1 MALLID
7 SGVLGFLIFT
17 VWPVCTYECPH
28 CRNVAPMNHLNNNIY
43 ISLPT
48 PSPVTMPCEV
58 WCVEYW
64 DLSVLAQWPD
74 GGTGPPSHSGHF
86 SVARQTAAGQ
96 HDGAG
101 LTLNTVT
108 SLTLKTLS
116 SLVSFISDLMESDLV
131 ENIKPV
137 NQQESKCASFKC
149 PLVAPLWRLLWN
161 SWLILNGNKGFGSIK
176 LSSKSKVYSTRSC
189 SFFGNLTS
197 NASKL

>member
-1 MALLID
+1 MC
-7 SGVLGFLIFT
+7 V
-17 VWPVCTYECPH
+17 ECPH

-48 PSPVTMPCEV
+48 PSLVRFGV
-58 WCVEYW
+58 WNIEI
-64 DLSVLAQWPD
+64 SQSSHQWPD

-108 SLTLKTLS
+108 TLTLKTLS

>member
-1 MALLID
+1 
-7 SGVLGFLIFT
+7 
-17 VWPVCTYECPH
+17 
-28 CRNVAPMNHLNNNIY
+28 MNHLNNNIY
-43 ISLPT
+43 ISLAPH
-48 PSPVTMPCEV
+48 PAQLAGLVRFGV
-58 WCVEYW
+58 WNIEI
-64 DLSVLAQWPD
+64 SQSSHQWPD

-108 SLTLKTLS
+108 TLTLKTLS

-149 PLVAPLWRLLWN
+149 PLVAYCEDCCE
-161 SWLILNGNKGFGSIK
+161 IHG
-176 LSSKSKVYSTRSC
+176 
-189 SFFGNLTS
+189 
-197 NASKL
+197 